1 MKAKD
6 RYSAEGLMAH
16 RQRVMAGANAE
27 AVKRK
32 SENAKAIAAVTRRLK
47 QGTRADVTPFPYFGV
62 NYARG
67 GRPSVAASWIKDLC
81 AQADSEVLRVCGI
94 SAGCVF
100 LDDILVR
107 P

>member
-16 RQRVMAGANAE
+16 RQRVMTGPNAE

-32 SENAKAIAAVTRRLK
+32 SENAKKIAAITRRLK
-47 QGTRADVTPFPYFGV
+47 QGTAREERPHFGPYFDMDFV
-62 NYARG
+62 AKSIRKQFDASTYASLLG
-67 GRPSVAASWIKDLC
+67 AVKRP
-81 AQADSEVLRVCGI
+81 RVFSSMI
-94 SAGCVF
+94 F
-100 LDDILVR
+100 DDILVR